1 LTLKAFGDHT
11 KALFNPVIR
20 FAYHLK
26 YGIDTIHDNFFI
38 V

>member
-1 LTLKAFGDHT
+1 LTLKAFGNYT
-11 KALFNPVIR
+11 KALFNPVVR

-26 YGIDTIHDNFFI
+26 YGRDTLHDSFFI